1 MFTSNPF
8 AEISSFLS
16 SEFMQ
21 AYVIIMVVLVAG
33 GTLYDIIHKKSAKY
47 FFKNWQQQKNSGARQ
62 VSGGEVAALAVR
74 SVVVDGLMSGE
85 FCNARRRIA
94 HLLTMYGFL
103 AQVISTA
110 ILVFCYPTPASPA
123 PAIWPLIW
131 YIGGLLVCVGGYWFW
146 FFIRVD
152 VAAEGHS
159 PFRIVRADLFVLSLL
174 ISVTLGL
181 VWGWMQATATSGA
194 SFMFALYLITTAVLY
209 GSVPWS
215 KFSHMFFKPAAA
227 LQKRIAE
234 ADGSRSNLP
243 APADKPEIFG
253 SNNRLPRQY

>member
-8 AEISSFLS
+8 AEISGFLS
-16 SEFMQ
+16 PDFMQ

-47 FFKNWQQQKNSGARQ
+47 FFKNWQQQKSSGARQ
-62 VSGGEVAALAVR
+62 VGGGEVAALAVR

-110 ILVFCYPTPASPA
+110 ILVFCYPTSASPA

-146 FFIRVD
+146 SSFEWMLPQKVTR
-152 VAAEGHS
+152 H
-159 PFRIVRADLFVLSLL
+159 FVLCVPTCSSFRYS
-174 ISVTLGL
+174 SV
-181 VWGWMQATATSGA
+181 
-194 SFMFALYLITTAVLY
+194 
-209 GSVPWS
+209 
-215 KFSHMFFKPAAA
+215 
-227 LQKRIAE
+227 
-234 ADGSRSNLP
+234 
-243 APADKPEIFG
+243 
-253 SNNRLPRQY
+253 